1 MRGLT
6 LAFVVLVV
14 ASTAPGAESTQP
26 GRNGR
31 IAFELENDELF
42 TIAPSGYGMRRL
54 RRPGQYGR
62 APAYSPEGSRLAYV
76 AAKGGD
82 AGPIVV
88 ASSEGAESRRLVPY
102 GESPTWSPDGSRIAY
117 IRNGDELVVADTSGR
132 TLSVHRWDRLYELSF
147 PDWSPDGRLIAV
159 GASESH
165 DFCCIYVVRPDG
177 RGLRPLVR
185 EPLGAQAAQPR
196 WSPDGRTI
204 GFTAIANC
212 RAAACSGPETA
223 TTIRAAGNGRL
234 AVAANAFAGAWSPDG
249 RYLLLQTSGADGPR
263 LDLFRLGNRT
273 VVTLRRG
280 ISPGLSDWQP
290 RCTRFG
296 TARADRLRAGADGG
310 PICGLSGADTLL
322 GGRIPDRLFGGAGDD
337 EIWAGGGGR
346 DIVGCGAGD
355 DVVHA
360 DAGDL
365 VGVDCERR
373 R

>member
-1 MRGLT
+1 MSGLALVCVA
-6 LAFVVLVV
+6 LAF
-14 ASTAPGAESTQP
+14 ASTATGAESTQP

-31 IAFELENDELF
+31 IAFQLENGELF
-42 TIAPSGYGMRRL
+42 TIAPNGSGMRRVQ
-54 RRPGQYGR
+54 RPGLYGR
-62 APAYSPEGSRLAYV
+62 GPAFSPDGSRLAYV
-76 AAKGGD
+76 AAKDGD

-88 ASSEGAESRRLVPY
+88 ASSEGAWSHRMVPF

-117 IRNGDELVVADTSGR
+117 VRHGDELVVADASGR
-132 TLSVHRWDRLYELSF
+132 TLSVHRWGRLYALWF

-165 DFCCIYVVRPDG
+165 DFCCIYVVRPNG

-223 TTIRAAGNGRL
+223 TSIRAAGNGRL
-234 AVAANAFAGAWSPDG
+234 PVAANAFAGAWSPDG
-249 RYLLLQTSGADGPR
+249 RSLLLQASGADGPR
-263 LDLFRLGNRT
+263 LDLFRLGDRT

-290 RCTRFG
+290 RCTQSG
-296 TARADRLRAGADGG
+296 TPRADRLHAGVDGG
-310 PICGLSGADTLL
+310 PICGLSGADTLI
-322 GGRIPDRLFGGAGDD
+322 GGRVADRLFGGAGDD
-337 EIWAGGGGR
+337 EIWAVGGGR
-346 DIVGCGAGD
+346 DIVGCGAGED
-355 DVVHA
+355 LVHGDARDV
-360 DAGDL
+360 